1 MKHRNGNFQI
11 GKIGQI
17 ALTTLYS
24 LAVMLAL
31 TLILS
36 ALSLLGQNPLSTLG
50 IMTIVIIAGSGA
62 ICGVSLSRVFKENGI
77 QMTVLS
83 SLFLSLII
91 LAVGLI
97 LGGGKISL
105 KLPLNILIYLLCSI
119 ISAYLARPKGR
130 KRRFS

>member
-1 MKHRNGNFQI
+1 MKHRNENFKI

-24 LAVMLAL
+24 LAVMLVL

-36 ALSLLGQNPLSTLG
+36 ALSLLGKNPLSTLG
-50 IMTIVIIAGSGA
+50 VMTIVIIAGSGA
-62 ICGVSLSRVFKENGI
+62 ICGVSLSWVFKKDGM
-77 QMTVLS
+77 QMTALS
-83 SLFLSLII
+83 SLLLSLII

-105 KLPLNILIYLLCSI
+105 KLPLNILIYVLCSI
-119 ISAYLARPKGR
+119 ISAYLARPRGK

>member
-1 MKHRNGNFQI
+1 MKHRNENFKI

-17 ALTTLYS
+17 ALTALYS
-24 LAVMLAL
+24 LAVMLVL

-36 ALSLLGQNPLSTLG
+36 ALSLLGTNPLSTLG
-50 IMTIVIIAGSGA
+50 IMTIVIIAGSAA
-62 ICGVSLSRVFKENGI
+62 ICGVSLSWVFKEDGT

-83 SLFLSLII
+83 SLLLSLII

-105 KLPLNILIYLLCSI
+105 KLPLNILIYVLCST
-119 ISAYLARPKGR
+119 ISAYLTRPKGK
-130 KRRFS
+130 KRRFT